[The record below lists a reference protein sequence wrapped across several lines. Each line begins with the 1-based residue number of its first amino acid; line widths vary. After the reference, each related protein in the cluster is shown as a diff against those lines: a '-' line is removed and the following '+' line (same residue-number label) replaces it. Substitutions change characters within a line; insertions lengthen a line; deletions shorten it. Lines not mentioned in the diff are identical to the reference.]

1 MGTKKKNQKNVYKE
15 FWGLAASADRL
26 AELDL
31 YDVDML
37 IEAWK
42 HQLKASN
49 FFYGTLVKNEPN
61 HDANK
66 VYYRLNSGEP
76 KEHQLVY
83 AQIGRGYSKE
93 LFDPHWCYVMK
104 HCKTKLL
111 VVPVTSIK
119 PNSTQALE
127 PYEFDILE
135 SNGIKARMHFDDM
148 RSIDKMRILEN
159 KSYIDIKT
167 KREDIEEAV
176 IKFLGFSEKSVDKQE
191 DVCYSNTIKKEKNP

>member
-15 FWGLAASADRL
+15 FWGLASSADRL

-93 LFDPHWCYVMK
+93 LFE
-104 HCKTKLL
+104 LG
-111 VVPVTSIK
+111 VPVLGLCYGAQLMMHVLGGK
-119 PNSTQALE
+119 VEKALVRE
-127 PYEFDILE
+127 YGKTEVL
-135 SNGIKARMHFDDM
+135 
-148 RSIDKMRILEN
+148 IDKAESAVFKGVSPKTICWMSHNDYIEKEAPGFRIVAHTPDCPVAAAEC
-159 KSYIDIKT
+159 
-167 KREDIEEAV
+167 EE
-176 IKFLGFSEKSVDKQE
+176 
-191 DVCYSNTIKKEKNP
+191 KK

>member
-1 MGTKKKNQKNVYKE
+1 MGFKKKNQKDVYKE
-15 FWGLAASADRL
+15 FWQLASSADKL
-26 AELDL
+26 AKLGL

-42 HQLKASN
+42 HQLNASN
-49 FFYGTLVKNEPN
+49 FFYGELVKKEPN
-61 HDANK
+61 QNANK
-66 VYYRLNSGEP
+66 VYYNLHSSEP

-93 LFDPHWCYVMK
+93 LFDPHWCYVLK

-119 PNSTQALE
+119 QDSTKALE

-135 SNGIKARMHFDDM
+135 SNGIKARMHFDDI
-148 RSIDKMRILEN
+148 RSIDKMRIFEK

-176 IKFLGFSEKSVDKQE
+176 IKFLGFSEKPVDKQ
-191 DVCYSNTIKKEKNP
+191 